1 MAGQAAR
8 TAVRGDR
15 NRRLLVGLFWGAI
28 LLAGISL
35 LTTGEGARIVQA
47 LAGAR
52 LSLIGPLLLIGI
64 MLPIIHARRWQLMLR
79 AISQELPLTA
89 AVELTVTSSLIN
101 YAVPGYVGSP
111 AKGLLARQTYGI
123 GLGRSVPTLAVEQAL
138 DALALVIGATVGLI
152 LAGPSSLSWLAASFD
167 RSLVTMIVMLLGIGL
182 TTLLL
187 AGYLLRR
194 RARQFIEALI
204 ASSRMLAN
212 NRQHRTAILLLT
224 GARWVADSATI
235 WVAAAALG
243 VHLGATALLL
253 LTNIPLLLG
262 LVSPFPGGVGLR
274 EGVMAA
280 IAGMIN
286 LTITG
291 IVAAAVLHRAVM
303 VAALPVLLGIIRVA
317 RWSASWR

>member
-8 TAVRGDR
+8 TAIRGER

-47 LAGAR
+47 LTGAR
-52 LSLIGPLLLIGI
+52 LSLIGVLLLIGI
-64 MLPIIHARRWQLMLR
+64 MLPVIHARRWQLMLR

-138 DALALVIGATVGLI
+138 DALALVIGATVGVI
-152 LAGPSSLSWLAASFD
+152 LAGPASLSWLAASFD
-167 RSLVTMIVMLLGIGL
+167 RSLAVMIA
-182 TTLLL
+182 LLL
-187 AGYLLRR
+187 VFGLSAFLVAGYLLRR
-194 RARQFIEALI
+194 RARYFVEALI

-224 GARWVADSATI
+224 LARWVADSATI

-274 EGVMAA
+274 EGAMAA

-303 VAALPVLLGIIRVA
+303 VAALPVVLGLIRVA
-317 RWSASWR
+317 KWRAAWR

>member
-1 MAGQAAR
+1 MAEQAAQ
-8 TAVRGDR
+8 TAVRRDR
-15 NRRLLVGLFWGAI
+15 SRRLLVGLFWGAI
-28 LLAGISL
+28 LLATISL
-35 LTTGEGARIVQA
+35 LATGEGARILQT

-64 MLPIIHARRWQLMLR
+64 MLPVIHARRWQLMLR

-89 AVELTVTSSLIN
+89 AIELTVTSSLIN

-138 DALALVIGATVGLI
+138 DALVLVIGAAVGLV
-152 LAGPSSLSWLAASFD
+152 LAGPSSLSWLASSLD
-167 RSLVTMIVMLLGIGL
+167 RSLVVVIGL
-182 TTLLL
+182 LVVIGLMTLLL

-194 RARQFIEALI
+194 RARHFIDALV

-224 GARWVADSATI
+224 VARWVADSATI

-243 VHLGATALLL
+243 VDLGTTALLL

-274 EGVMAA
+274 EGAMAA

-303 VAALPVLLGIIRVA
+303 VAALPVLLGIIRMTK
-317 RWSASWR
+317 WGASWR

>member
-8 TAVRGDR
+8 TAADSGR

-35 LTTGEGARIVQA
+35 LATGEGSRIIQA

-52 LSLIGPLLLIGI
+52 LSLIGPLLLIGLL
-64 MLPIIHARRWQLMLR
+64 LPVIHARRWQLMLR
-79 AISQELPLTA
+79 AISQDIPLTA
-89 AVELTVTSSLIN
+89 AIELTVTSSLIN

-138 DALALVIGATVGLI
+138 DALALVIGATVGII
-152 LAGPSSLSWLAASFD
+152 LAGPSSLSWLAVSFD
-167 RSLVTMIVMLLGIGL
+167 RSLALIIVLLLVLGL
-182 TTLLL
+182 TALLV

-194 RARQFIEALI
+194 RTRHFIEALI
-204 ASSRMLAN
+204 VSSRMLAN

-274 EGVMAA
+274 EGAMAA
-280 IAGMIN
+280 IAGLIN

-303 VAALPVLLGIIRVA
+303 VASLPVLLGVIRVA